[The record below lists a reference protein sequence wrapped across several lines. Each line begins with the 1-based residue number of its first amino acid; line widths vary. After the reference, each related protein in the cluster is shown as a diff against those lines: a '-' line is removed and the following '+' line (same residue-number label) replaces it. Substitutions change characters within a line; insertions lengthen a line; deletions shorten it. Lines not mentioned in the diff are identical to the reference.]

1 MSFIKD
7 KNRRKLEAFEW
18 EQSWTPFLVYH
29 VSLYLSI
36 LAIEVKKEKK
46 KKKKKKKDI
55 CYLLLIQFVPT
66 TVLLGSNFWTLY
78 LSDFVILWFLST

>member
-46 KKKKKKKDI
+46 KEEKKKRHV
-55 CYLLLIQFVPT
+55 LSFVNPVCAYYST
-66 TVLLGSNFWTLY
+66 TR
-78 LSDFVILWFLST
+78 IKFLDTISI